1 LITEEPEILIVS
13 KQQAIDAQQLATNK
27 RKLTKDKQPTIDVKV
42 LKPKWKGRIRD
53 WKDKNFKEILYR

>member
-1 LITEEPEILIVS
+1 LITEEPREILIVS

-42 LKPKWKGRIRD
+42 LKPK
-53 WKDKNFKEILYR
+53 